1 MSSRCS
7 TSAPERQPRPS
18 ARRPARRPH
27 ADPTG
32 PLTHSP
38 TSQPN
43 EPAGGATPTTLS
55 GAITLDAVG
64 FAYPARPE
72 VPVLRG
78 VTFSIPAGWATAFVG
93 GSGSGKTTVLQ
104 LLQKFYSP
112 TSGRVRNRE
121 QEGGDAG
128 RGHQAVGW

>member
-1 MSSRCS
+1 MKPQGTLAAANYTFVFVNGTLTLTAQAQCVRI
-7 TSAPERQPRPS
+7 SA
-18 ARRPARRPH
+18 
-27 ADPTG
+27 G
-32 PLTHSP
+32 
-38 TSQPN
+38 N
-43 EPAGGATPTTLS
+43 N
-55 GAITLDAVG
+55 
-64 FAYPARPE
+64 AYHTD
-72 VPVLRG
+72 RG